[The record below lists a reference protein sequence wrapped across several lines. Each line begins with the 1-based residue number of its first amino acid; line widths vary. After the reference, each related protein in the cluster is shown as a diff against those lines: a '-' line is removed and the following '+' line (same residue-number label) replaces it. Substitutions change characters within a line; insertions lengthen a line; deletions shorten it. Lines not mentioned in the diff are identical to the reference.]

1 MREAAN
7 SLGIELEIDEYS
19 YDPGREFVVTQLLL
33 KEGLDGYL
41 VVPLHNHDEI
51 AEKFVATAKVPTAA
65 VVRGIP
71 HADVTV
77 RPDLVAAGDI
87 QANIAIKLAQ
97 PKTTLL
103 YVTGSSDIIGQ
114 EAVSAFTERA
124 KENGFEV
131 VDRPP
136 RAFRPMR
143 R

>member
-1 MREAAN
+1 MILAAS
-7 SLGIELEIDEYS
+7 SLSLSCYS
-19 YDPGREFVVTQLLL
+19 RRDS
-33 KEGLDGYL
+33 DGYL

-87 QANIAIKLAQ
+87 QRNIAIKLAQ

-114 EAVSAFTERA
+114 EAVSASRRE
-124 KENGFEV
+124 
-131 VDRPP
+131 P
-136 RAFRPMR
+136 RKMVSKSWY
-143 R
+143 